1 MIDMPNN
8 LSNCENSVKS
18 VFYSS
23 DPLTLTIIMTG
34 CYFYWFFG
42 SLWYAWSCLLHEF

>member
-23 DPLTLTIIMTG
+23 DPLTLMIIMTG
-34 CYFYWFFG
+34 YYFCSFSE
-42 SLWYAWSCLLHEF
+42 SLWYVWSYLLHEF